1 MFTALVVALWAAF
14 ILYWAVSARRTRSA
28 PERREALPSRL
39 AYLALL
45 GGGIA
50 LLVFDPPIYGPLLGR
65 FIPDNTGTS
74 LIGLA
79 LLLLGL
85 GLAVGAR
92 RYLGQYWSARVS
104 LGEGHMLVQTGPY
117 SVVRHPIYLGGLVAV
132 LGTAVVIGELRAV
145 LSVACVLAVAVRKLR
160 TEEAFLGERFGSAYR
175 RYQEDVKALI
185 PFIY

>member
-1 MFTALVVALWAAF
+1 LPEVVVAVWAAF

-28 PERREALPSRL
+28 AERREALPSRL

-45 GGGIA
+45 GVGIA
-50 LLVFDPPIYGPLLGR
+50 LLAFDPPIYGPLLGR
-65 FIPDNTGTS
+65 FIPNNAGTS

-92 RYLGQYWSARVS
+92 QYLGQYWSARVS
-104 LGEGHMLVQTGPY
+104 LEEGHVLVQTGPY
-117 SVVRHPIYLGGLVAV
+117 SVVRHPIYLGGLVGV
-132 LGTAVVIGELRAV
+132 IGTAIIIGELRAV
-145 LSVACVLAVAVRKLR
+145 LSVACVLAVAVLKLR

>member
-1 MFTALVVALWAAF
+1 MLAALVVALWAAF
-14 ILYWAVSARRTRSA
+14 ICYWAVSARRTRSA
-28 PERREALPSRL
+28 AERREALPSRL

-45 GGGIA
+45 VVGIA

-65 FIPDNTGTS
+65 FVPDSTGTS
-74 LIGLA
+74 LIGLG

-104 LGEGHMLVQTGPY
+104 LGEGHVLVKTGPY
-117 SVVRHPIYLGGLVAV
+117 RMVRHPIYLGGLVAV
-132 LGTAVVIGELRAV
+132 VGTSIAIGELRAV
-145 LSVACVLAVAVRKLR
+145 LAVACVLAVAVLKLR
-160 TEEAFLGERFGSAYR
+160 TEEALLGERFGSAYR
-175 RYQEDVKALI
+175 RYREDVKALI